1 MKPHDGPRV
10 AELFTPLTKAG
21 RPPSLRERGTARG
34 RAQASRTVRMAA
46 EMPAS

>member
-10 AELFTPLTKAG
+10 AELFMPLAKAG
-21 RPPSLRERGTARG
+21 RLPSLRERGTARG
-34 RAQASRTVRMAA
+34 RAQASRTARMAA